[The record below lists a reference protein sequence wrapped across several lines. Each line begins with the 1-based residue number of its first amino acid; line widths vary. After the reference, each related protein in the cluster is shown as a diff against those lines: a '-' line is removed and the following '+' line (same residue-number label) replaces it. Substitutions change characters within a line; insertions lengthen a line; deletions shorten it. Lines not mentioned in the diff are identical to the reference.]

1 MTDFA
6 HARRTMV
13 DNQLLTGGVIDRRIL
28 SAMGEVPRE
37 VFVPDTRRGLAY
49 IDDSHALPGQSGR
62 AIPAPTPFGRLV
74 QLAEVDQTDSVLDVG
89 TGTGYSAA
97 VLSHLA
103 GSGSVCAL
111 ESDAALVAAAR
122 ENLVQVGAENVTV
135 VQGGLFDGAPGHA
148 PFDVIVLEGAVVEV
162 PNALLAQLK
171 EGGRLVAIV
180 RRGASSVANVFV
192 RQGDE
197 FAPRVEFNATMP
209 PLLREAPADTFV
221 F

>member
-37 VFVPDTRRGLAY
+37 VFVPDARRGLAY
-49 IDDSHALPGQSGR
+49 IDDSHALPGPSGR

-74 QLAEVDQTDSVLDVG
+74 QLAEVDKTDSVLDVG

-103 GSGSVCAL
+103 GSVCAL

-122 ENLVQVGAENVTV
+122 ENVEQVGAENVTV

-148 PFDVIVLEGAVVEV
+148 PFDVIVLEGAVADV